1 MDECVVKQYKRANGE
16 CDIIDVPCP
25 YEDKETCYH
34 CLLYHAAA
42 CIIEKVREK
51 QAAK

>member
-1 MDECVVKQYKRANGE
+1 MEDCPVKQYKRANGD

-25 YEDKETCYH
+25 YDNKETCYH
-34 CLLYHAAA
+34 CLLYHAAE
-42 CIIEKVREK
+42 CIIEKAREK